1 MKPQTYQEV
10 ERRLKEVG
18 FAVDRSSG
26 SHFIWRN
33 ASTGKTAVVPHHN
46 RPLPIGTLLAIY
58 RQSGICP

>member
-1 MKPQTYQEV
+1 MKPQAYQEV
-10 ERRLKEVG
+10 ERRLKAAG
-18 FAVDRSSG
+18 FVVDRSSG

-58 RQSGICP
+58 RQSGIRP

>member
-10 ERRLKEVG
+10 ERRLKAAG
-18 FAVDRSSG
+18 FVVDRSSG

-33 ASTGKTAVVPHHN
+33 VSTGKTAVVPHHN
-46 RPLPIGTLLAIY
+46 RPLPTGTLLAIY